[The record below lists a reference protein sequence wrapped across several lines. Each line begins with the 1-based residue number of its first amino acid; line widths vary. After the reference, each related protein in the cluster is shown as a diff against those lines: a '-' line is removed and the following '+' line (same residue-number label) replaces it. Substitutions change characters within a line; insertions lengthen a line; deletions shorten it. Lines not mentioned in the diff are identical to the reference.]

1 MLMMAVVKVLD
12 TVPKIVELFDSMN
25 VIECYRREVVAAGA
39 VHFVGFVSRARYRDP
54 IPIWKPPLLVN

>member
-1 MLMMAVVKVLD
+1 MFISMLKVLD
-12 TVPKIVELFDSMN
+12 TVLEIVELFDSMN
-25 VIECYRREVVAAGA
+25 VIECNRGKVVAAGA